1 MMDLLF
7 AVLLLLEGRMA
18 KQQASKARHDMAP
31 WPRTACCAS
40 FYSVGREISPL
51 GEPHPHRQPY
61 LELAQTSLD
70 MRLSYL
76 LIAASLSAATAA
88 SNAPFAA
95 TSTAKV
101 ALSVPRGGAGRSS
114 SRHKPIR
121 SRGGGQEAAVGGG
134 TASIPNEVFNL
145 VKGIVG
151 VGVLSLPAGIA
162 AFGDAPSAVIPAVG
176 LVAAIGA
183 ISAYGF
189 SLIGRVCSY
198 TGARSYREVRVGYGC
213 GGIILSVLSDRGY
226 KRIYHSPANLL
237 FFLFV

>member
-1 MMDLLF
+1 
-7 AVLLLLEGRMA
+7 
-18 KQQASKARHDMAP
+18 
-31 WPRTACCAS
+31 
-40 FYSVGREISPL
+40 
-51 GEPHPHRQPY
+51 
-61 LELAQTSLD
+61 

-76 LIAASLSAATAA
+76 LIAASLSVATAA
-88 SNAPFAA
+88 SNAPFVP
-95 TSTAKV
+95 TAKV

-114 SRHKPIR
+114 SHHKPIR